1 IARAQSGGAEVEAA
15 GPPASVQALLYAL
28 ASLGAAAAR
37 LPTAPRAGPLA
48 AREDG
53 SVHAGSDE
61 GVIEALG
68 KDTARWLER
77 SWDAE
82 VLVDGPLAQVWVPY
96 DFHRDGAFSHC
107 GTNSVT
113 LARGVD
119 GWRIVAIAYTMRK
132 YDCPPGAPAP
142 DGLVVEFAQGHRRRR
157 VEHAAGGEQAGEQRR
172 GHAQR
177 GTGRSH
183 APVGLPRQLEYLH
196 GDDPGQQR

>member
-1 IARAQSGGAEVEAA
+1 MSSVRVACLFLLAAALPASPIARAQSGGAEVEAA
-15 GPPASVQALLYAL
+15 GPLATVQALFDAM
-28 ASLGAAAAR
+28 AAHDAAAAR
-37 LPTAPRAGPLA
+37 RLIAPGAKLLVV
-48 AREDG
+48 REDG
-53 SVHAGSDE
+53 SVHVGSDE
-61 GVIEALG
+61 GFIEALG

-142 DGLVVEFAQGHRRRR
+142 
-157 VEHAAGGEQAGEQRR
+157 
-172 GHAQR
+172 
-177 GTGRSH
+177 
-183 APVGLPRQLEYLH
+183 
-196 GDDPGQQR
+196 